1 MAGTARIYSSSAIQ
15 RGPADLWLGVTLDAT
30 TATLTLAVDGTPD
43 ATANVNA
50 KHFGLLAVPSIVTYT
65 PKPDFEQVDQD
76 TAPVAAFANTEDLV
90 IEVELSQLEFNAVMA
105 HCLPAGV
112 FSDASKEGIT
122 IGVGGNIVMTPVALA
137 VVSPSTDP
145 AYKWAVA
152 TMRKAIPTSAVK
164 LALGRTKTA
173 TWQAQFK
180 GLSDLTVVAGARV
193 GSVYKTI

>member
-90 IEVELSQLEFNAVMA
+90 IEVMA